1 MLLRRLIFTIFA
13 VVVGWLA
20 GILPF
25 ALCQNDVLHSSDI
38 YLSDARELYTLNSV
52 NDTMW
57 NNVDSVLFIWCL
69 IFFLHSVNCMTN
81 YNPLTFLRI
90 CYTYELKKKWTLCPT
105 VSFLFFFIFQINY
118 IIFIVLMELRCVM
131 LCPNYRNMHFQG
143 IHMYQLK
150 NAFKMVWDRPPPP
163 SPNHLFFVDI
173 FLMF

>member
-69 IFFLHSVNCMTN
+69 IFFSSFCKLHDKLQSINF
-81 YNPLTFLRI
+81 LTDLLYVRIKKEMNFMFDRFVFVFL
-90 CYTYELKKKWTLCPT
+90 
-105 VSFLFFFIFQINY
+105 FQINY

-131 LCPNYRNMHFQG
+131 LCPNYGNMHFQK

-150 NAFKMVWDRPPPP
+150 NAFKMV
-163 SPNHLFFVDI
+163 
-173 FLMF
+173 